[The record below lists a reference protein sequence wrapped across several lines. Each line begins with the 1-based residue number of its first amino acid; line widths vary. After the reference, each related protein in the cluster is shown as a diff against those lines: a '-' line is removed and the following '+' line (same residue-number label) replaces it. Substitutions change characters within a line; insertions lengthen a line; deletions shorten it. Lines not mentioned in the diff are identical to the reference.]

1 MKTSDRLIAALGGD
15 SAGARRVARQL
26 VEVAR
31 AAEGHRL
38 APTRRTATGEEK
50 DPRFTL
56 PHPFKQVED
65 IEAWSL
71 GASVILCN
79 YLESL
84 AIIHAALVPK
94 TTTNAPTERPTGDP
108 QETNPQ

>member
-15 SAGARRVARQL
+15 AAGARRVARLL
-26 VEVAR
+26 VEVTR

-38 APTRRTATGEEK
+38 APTRKTATGEER
-50 DPRFTL
+50 DARFSL
-56 PHPFKQVED
+56 PHPFKAVED

-71 GASVILCN
+71 GAAVIVCN

-84 AIIHAALVPK
+84 AIIHAALVPNS
-94 TTTNAPTERPTGDP
+94 TTNAPTERPTGDP
-108 QETNPQ
+108 QETKPQ